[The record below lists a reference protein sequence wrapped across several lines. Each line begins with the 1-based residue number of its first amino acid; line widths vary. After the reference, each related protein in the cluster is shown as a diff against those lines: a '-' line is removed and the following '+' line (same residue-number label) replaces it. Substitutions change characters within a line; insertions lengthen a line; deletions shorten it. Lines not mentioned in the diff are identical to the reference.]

1 MCIRDS
7 INTSVIINLQSIVSI
22 EFNNQDSRLGYLNEK
37 LDDLLEGINS
47 SYGEELFNELV
58 LRLERTIN
66 DFNEEI
72 SELTEAV
79 KGNSEKRAEIIH
91 TLMEG
96 SDSVSTT
103 QNSQDNA
110 AEGSNLDSEIMSEWE
125 KRLEGLK

>member
-1 MCIRDS
+1 M
-7 INTSVIINLQSIVSI
+7 SI
-22 EFNNQDSRLGYLNEK
+22 EFNNQDSRLGYLNDK
-37 LDDLLEGINS
+37 LDNLLEGINA

-58 LRLERTIN
+58 SRLDRTIN

-72 SELTEAV
+72 SLLTEEV

-96 SDSVSTT
+96 QDAGNGAATSDNNDDAGT
-103 QNSQDNA
+103 DM
-110 AEGSNLDSEIMSEWE
+110 DSEMMSEWE

>member
-1 MCIRDS
+1 M
-7 INTSVIINLQSIVSI
+7 SI

-58 LRLERTIN
+58 LRLDRTIN
-66 DFNEEI
+66 DFNDEI

-96 SDSVSTT
+96 SDSISTN
-103 QNSQDNA
+103 QNSQDNTT
-110 AEGSNLDSEIMSEWE
+110 EWSNLDSEIMSEWE

>member
-1 MCIRDS
+1 M
-7 INTSVIINLQSIVSI
+7 SI

-58 LRLERTIN
+58 MRLDRTIN
-66 DFNEEI
+66 DFNDEI
-72 SELTEAV
+72 SQLTEAV
-79 KGNSEKRAEIIH
+79 KGNSDKRAEIIH

-96 SDSVSTT
+96 NDSITNESNT
-103 QNSQDNA
+103 QDSQ
-110 AEGSNLDSEIMSEWE
+110 EQSSNLDSEIMSEWE

>member
-1 MCIRDS
+1 MG
-7 INTSVIINLQSIVSI
+7 I
-22 EFNNQDSRLGYLNEK
+22 EFNNQDSRLGYLNDK
-37 LDDLLEGINS
+37 LDDLLDGINA

-58 LRLERTIN
+58 ERLQRTID

-72 SELTEAV
+72 VSLTEEV

-96 SDSVSTT
+96 
-103 QNSQDNA
+103 QEMSQSSAPENDTGESN
-110 AEGSNLDSEIMSEWE
+110 NLDSEIMSEWE

>member
-1 MCIRDS
+1 M
-7 INTSVIINLQSIVSI
+7 SI

-96 SDSVSTT
+96 SDSTETT
-103 QNSQDNA
+103 QNSQDNTV
-110 AEGSNLDSEIMSEWE
+110 EGSNLDSEIMSEWE

>member
-1 MCIRDS
+1 M
-7 INTSVIINLQSIVSI
+7 SI

-37 LDDLLEGINS
+37 LDDLLQGINS

-103 QNSQDNA
+103 QDSQDNA

>member
-1 MCIRDS
+1 
-7 INTSVIINLQSIVSI
+7 VSI

-58 LRLERTIN
+58 MRLDRTIN
-66 DFNEEI
+66 DFNDEI
-72 SELTEAV
+72 SQLTEAV
-79 KGNSEKRAEIIH
+79 KGNSDKRAEIIH

-96 SDSVSTT
+96 NDSITNESNT
-103 QNSQDNA
+103 QDSQ
-110 AEGSNLDSEIMSEWE
+110 EQSSNLDSEIMSEWE

>member
-1 MCIRDS
+1 M
-7 INTSVIINLQSIVSI
+7 SI

-96 SDSVSTT
+96 SDSISAT
-103 QNSQDNA
+103 QNVQDNTV
-110 AEGSNLDSEIMSEWE
+110 EGSNLDSEIMSEWE

>member
-1 MCIRDS
+1 M
-7 INTSVIINLQSIVSI
+7 SI
-22 EFNNQDSRLGYLNEK
+22 EFNNQDSRLGYLKEK

-58 LRLERTIN
+58 LRLDRTIN
-66 DFNEEI
+66 DFNDEI

-96 SDSVSTT
+96 SELNTAE
-103 QNSQDNA
+103 QNSQSD
-110 AEGSNLDSEIMSEWE
+110 SDYKTNLDSEIMSEWE

>member
-1 MCIRDS
+1 M
-7 INTSVIINLQSIVSI
+7 SI
-22 EFNNQDSRLGYLNEK
+22 EFNNQDSRLGYLNDK
-37 LDDLLEGINS
+37 LDDLLDGINA

-58 LRLERTIN
+58 ERLQRTID

-72 SELTEAV
+72 ANLTEEV

-96 SDSVSTT
+96 QDM
-103 QNSQDNA
+103 SQSSSSANDA
-110 AEGSNLDSEIMSEWE
+110 TESNLDSEIMSEWE